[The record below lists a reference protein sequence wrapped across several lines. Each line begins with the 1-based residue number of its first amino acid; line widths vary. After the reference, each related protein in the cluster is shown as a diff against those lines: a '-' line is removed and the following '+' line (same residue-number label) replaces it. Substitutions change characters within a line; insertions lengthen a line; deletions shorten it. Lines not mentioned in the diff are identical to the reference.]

1 MLRRV
6 YIIACVFLQDRKDER
21 RRVWAFDG
29 WNLDLRQFAW
39 SPSSLTEPHLIFH
52 RGFPSFY
59 LVLFC
64 FHFFW
69 KMSTIER
76 KGLVRIFRGYE
87 HNGMTSKCSLRG
99 WTRRNTYGDKNSFG
113 HLPCIRSVPPR
124 RGRGSWMTKQFILSA
139 VAARQPSLAGGKYVR
154 RTYSNFK
161 VLS

>member
-21 RRVWAFDG
+21 RRVWAFGG

-39 SPSSLTEPHLIFH
+39 SPSSLTEPHLLAIFH
-52 RGFPSFY
+52 RGFPIWF
-59 LVLFC
+59 LFC

-99 WTRRNTYGDKNSFG
+99 WTRRNME
-113 HLPCIRSVPPR
+113 IRIPLGACPASEAFRQDAGVEAGWQSNLFFLRLQRVSPP
-124 RGRGSWMTKQFILSA
+124 
-139 VAARQPSLAGGKYVR
+139 
-154 RTYSNFK
+154 
-161 VLS
+161 